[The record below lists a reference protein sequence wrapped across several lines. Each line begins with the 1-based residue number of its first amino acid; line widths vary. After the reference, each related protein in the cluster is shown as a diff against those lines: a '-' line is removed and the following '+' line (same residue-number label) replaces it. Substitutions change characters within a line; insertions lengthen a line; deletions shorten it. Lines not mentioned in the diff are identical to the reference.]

1 MSASYINLDLYLSKL
16 IYSMILLND
25 DYRLVSNEHIVCFY
39 RDLTGYWYRFLLP
52 AYSAMSVNGKAGIA
66 E

>member
-1 MSASYINLDLYLSKL
+1 
-16 IYSMILLND
+16 MILLND
-25 DYRLVSNEHIVCFY
+25 DYRLVSNEYIVCFY

-52 AYSAMSVNGKAGIA
+52 AYSAMSVNGRAGIA

>member
-1 MSASYINLDLYLSKL
+1 
-16 IYSMILLND
+16 MILLND
-25 DYRLVSNEHIVCFY
+25 DYRLVSNEHIICFY

-52 AYSAMSVNGKAGIA
+52 AYSAMSVNGRAGIA